1 MTVFLLQNLYRL
13 ELQESTVQ
21 AQPIDSSGDMMLL
34 HPAGDPDRKITQHPV
49 EHSIIIRR
57 PEEGRHSIIIQDPEE
72 HSRIIRRPE
81 EDLAHIIIRHLEDG
95 RRRMIRH
102 PGDGHR
108 RIIRGLEEDLHRIII
123 KDPAE
128 DQMGIL
134 HSKNEERDL

>member
-1 MTVFLLQNLYRL
+1 M
-13 ELQESTVQ
+13 ELPDSTVR
-21 AQPIDSSGDMMLL
+21 AHRTDSIGNIGGVML
-34 HPAGDPDRKITQHPV
+34 QHQ
-49 EHSIIIRR
+49 
-57 PEEGRHSIIIQDPEE
+57 EGKQD
-72 HSRIIRRPE
+72 SRIIRHPE

-102 PGDGHR
+102 PGDGHS